1 MILCA
6 GLGERLR
13 PLTRELPKPLVPVG
27 DRSVLAHICQQLRQA
42 GYSSAVANTH
52 WMSDKISAHSDGLQ
66 VTLTLIHEAV
76 IRGVAGGVAG
86 ARPWLDPPV
95 IVWNGDI
102 LVEAP
107 PLEALSTLAAATSGI
122 CLAVAPSRGM
132 GTVGLDA
139 AGRVVRL
146 RGESHGNESRSGDY
160 IGLAGL
166 GALALSE
173 LPDQGCLIGDYCLPR
188 LRRGEPVYTCP
199 ASGPW
204 WDVGS
209 LPAYLSANQH
219 WLTHHS
225 NHDEGS
231 FVAATATVEAGV
243 SLERSVVGPHSRVG
257 GSGALVDCIVWPGSN
272 AMAPLSG
279 SIVTPSISV
288 HVAPFAKP

>member
-13 PLTRELPKPLVPVG
+13 PLTHELPKALVPVG
-27 DRSVLAHICQQLRQA
+27 DRSVLAHISQQLRQA

-52 WMSDKISAHSDGLQ
+52 WMNDKITEHSDGLQ
-66 VTLTLIHEAV
+66 ITLTLVHEPV
-76 IRGVAGGVAG
+76 IRGVAGGIAG

-95 IVWNGDI
+95 IIWNGDV

-107 PLEALSTLAAATSGI
+107 PLEGLSSLAAATSGI

-139 AGRVVRL
+139 TGRVVRL
-146 RGESHGNESRSGDY
+146 RGERHGSEVRSGDY

-166 GALALSE
+166 GARALSE

-199 ASGPW
+199 ASGQW

-209 LPAYLSANQH
+209 FPGYLSANQH
-219 WLTHHS
+219 WLTLHS
-225 NHDEGS
+225 NHEGGS
-231 FVAATATVEAGV
+231 FVAATATVEASV
-243 SLERSVVGPHSRVG
+243 CLERSVVGAHSRVG
-257 GSGALVDCIVWPGSN
+257 GSGALIDCVVWPSSN
-272 AMAPLSG
+272 PRAPLSR
-279 SIVTPSISV
+279 SIVTPIVSV
-288 HVAPFAKP
+288 PVDPFAKP